1 VRKIDEGILE
11 GTAQEKD
18 GNAMKASME
27 KLQKF
32 FDLGVM
38 AIVRIDSKDNIDPTL
53 EALLAAGL
61 NIIEISLVTPH
72 AVEFIGRIHDQFGD
86 QVTIGAGTVLD
97 EPSAR
102 AAILSGADFIVSPTL
117 QPDVIRITKRYG
129 KLNFAGGFT
138 PTECLRAWES
148 GADAVKLF
156 PAMPAGPAY
165 LKAVNAPM
173 KQIPLVAVGGVS
185 AENLASWFEAGA
197 VGVAGAS
204 NLVSPQLVNEGK
216 FDQITKT
223 AREWLR
229 IAGEARKP

>member
-1 VRKIDEGILE
+1 M
-11 GTAQEKD
+11 TTS
-18 GNAMKASME
+18 MK
-27 KLQKF
+27 KLQHF

-38 AIVRIDSKDNIDPTL
+38 AIVRIDSEDRISPTL
-53 EALLAAGL
+53 EALLKGGL
-61 NIIEISLVTPH
+61 NVVEISLVTPH
-72 AVEFIGRIHDQFGD
+72 AVEYIAKIHDEYGD
-86 QVTIGAGTVLD
+86 QVLIGAGTVLD

-102 AAILSGADFIVSPTL
+102 SAILAGADFVVSPTVC
-117 QPDVIRITKRYG
+117 PGVIRITKRYG

-138 PTECLRAWES
+138 PTECLLAWECGS
-148 GADAVKLF
+148 DAVKLF

-204 NLVSPQLVNEGK
+204 NLVNPKLVEEAR
-216 FDQITKT
+216 FDEISQT
-223 AREWLR
+223 AKEWLR
-229 IAGEARKP
+229 IAKEARKL